1 MLSPPQSYTHH
12 DIPEHIPRPDYVS
25 LEGGRL
31 DPDTLP
37 TKPVIWTQVSTN
49 IFCPLLQIF
58 LRMSVTQAE
67 VAGIR
72 RACRIARSVL
82 DGLKSRIEP
91 GVTTDQLGKVLKR
104 LL

>member
-1 MLSPPQSYTHH
+1 MS
-12 DIPEHIPRPDYVS
+12 V
-25 LEGGRL
+25 
-31 DPDTLP
+31 
-37 TKPVIWTQVSTN
+37 VTN
-49 IFCPLLQIF
+49 IFTD
-58 LRMSVTQAE
+58 VTQTE

-72 RACRIARSVL
+72 RACHIARSVL

>member
-37 TKPVIWTQVSTN
+37 TKPVIWTQGSTN
-49 IFCPLLQIF
+49 IFVRCYKYFYECHQG
-58 LRMSVTQAE
+58 E

>member
-1 MLSPPQSYTHH
+1 MS
-12 DIPEHIPRPDYVS
+12 V
-25 LEGGRL
+25 
-31 DPDTLP
+31 
-37 TKPVIWTQVSTN
+37 VTN
-49 IFCPLLQIF
+49 IFTD
-58 LRMSVTQAE
+58 VTQAE

-104 LL
+104 GRKFTLYLCRYIRSGADGVTGSAADDPSVSH

>member
-1 MLSPPQSYTHH
+1 MLSPPQRYTHH

-37 TKPVIWTQVSTN
+37 NKPVIWNQVSTN
-49 IFCPLLQIF
+49 FLSVVTNIFTN
-58 LRMSVTQAE
+58 VTQAE

>member
-1 MLSPPQSYTHH
+1 MS
-12 DIPEHIPRPDYVS
+12 V
-25 LEGGRL
+25 
-31 DPDTLP
+31 
-37 TKPVIWTQVSTN
+37 VTN
-49 IFCPLLQIF
+49 IFTN
-58 LRMSVTQAE
+58 VTQAD

-72 RACRIARSVL
+72 RACRIAKSVL